1 MPNNIRDYK
10 DFDLDFGRNPIT
22 NDLNKRLNANAIK
35 QSIRC
40 LVLTHFYEVPFHPEV
55 GSQIY
60 HALFENFTPMTR
72 LTAERAISD
81 VINNFEPRVKL
92 NSVTIEENQTS
103 NALTVVVKYTIINS
117 NRESE
122 LTFDVY
128 RSR

>member
-81 VINNFEPRVKL
+81 VINNFEPRVNL

>member
-81 VINNFEPRVKL
+81 VINNFEPRVNL
-92 NSVTIEENQTS
+92 NSVTIEENRTS

>member
-1 MPNNIRDYK
+1 MPNNIRNYK

-60 HALFENFTPMTR
+60 HALFENFTPMTQ

-81 VINNFEPRVKL
+81 VINNFEPRVNL

-103 NALTVVVKYTIINS
+103 NALTVVVKYTIVNS

>member
-81 VINNFEPRVKL
+81 VINNFEPRVNL

-103 NALTVVVKYTIINS
+103 NALTVAVKYTIINS